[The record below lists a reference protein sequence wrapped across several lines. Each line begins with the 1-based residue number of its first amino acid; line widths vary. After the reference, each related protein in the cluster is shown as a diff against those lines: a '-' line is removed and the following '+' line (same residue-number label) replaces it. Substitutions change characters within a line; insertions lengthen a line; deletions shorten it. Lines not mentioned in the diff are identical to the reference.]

1 MSSAR
6 PSAGRVVL
14 ATTNAGKQREL
25 ASLLAPSGIELVALS
40 DFPAEPVCETGETF
54 VENALLKARS
64 ACFASGL
71 PTIADDSGLVVDA
84 LDGRPGVR
92 SARYAGPGASDQQNV
107 EKLLACMQEVPD
119 ALRGARFVCVVVHLR
134 HAHDPYPVIR
144 QGVWAGHI
152 ARARRGAHGFGYDP
166 VFLPDDADGS
176 AAELSAAEK
185 NRLSHRGAALRALV
199 DELRAI

>member
-64 ACFASGL
+64 ACLASGL

-107 EKLLACMQEVPD
+107 GKLLACMQEVPD

-134 HAHDPYPVIR
+134 HAHDPYPVIC
-144 QGVWAGHI
+144 QGVWAGQI
-152 ARARRGAHGFGYDP
+152 ARLPRGAHGFGYDP
-166 VFLPDDADGS
+166 VFLPDNSHRS

-185 NRLSHRGAALRALV
+185 NRLSHRGTALRALV
-199 DELRAI
+199 QSLAS